1 MPGGR
6 GFPSNPG
13 HLRSSVLRYLDFGSV
28 SGPVLLNIAAH
39 YPRLCIPGGPEI
51 WSLPHA
57 PGRVSKSVRYFRDV
71 RWHAYCLIG

>member
-28 SGPVLLNIAAH
+28 SGLVLLNIAAH
-39 YPRLCIPGGPEI
+39 YPRLHIPGGPEI
-51 WSLPHA
+51 GARPTRRGERRKAWTIS
-57 PGRVSKSVRYFRDV
+57 GMFGGTRTV
-71 RWHAYCLIG
+71 